1 MGFGFS
7 DRFIVHLATVKITTM
22 GKIVDE
28 LNDIESLADSF
39 KLSSRAYYRLLAK
52 TLSNLGLFGIT
63 YNSLLS
69 TIKDVKHTDENG
81 ESVIS
86 NNATSNP
93 GKTKHNKPKVER
105 GSYDPANGILV
116 IAGEQVDIIKQQ
128 NKKGP
133 QHESKEA
140 RLMRLLFSDVN
151 SNFGTTA
158 MRRVVSVR
166 DYDFK
171 PRHRKLVESYK
182 TEINRKVYRETGIK
196 DFLLS
201 NQLAVMINKL
211 YL

>member
-1 MGFGFS
+1 M
-7 DRFIVHLATVKITTM
+7 R
-22 GKIVDE
+22 KIVDE
-28 LNDIESLADSF
+28 LNDTESLADSF

-52 TLSNLGLFGIT
+52 TLSNFGLFGIT
-63 YNSLLS
+63 YNNLLS
-69 TIKDVKHTDENG
+69 TIKDVKHTDKNR
-81 ESVIS
+81 ESASS
-86 NNATSNP
+86 NNAASNL
-93 GKTKHNKPKVER
+93 GKTKPVKAKVER

-116 IAGEQVDIIKQQ
+116 IAGERVEIIRQK

-140 RLMRLLFSDVN
+140 QLMRLLFSDVN

-171 PRHRKLVESYK
+171 PRHRKLVKGYVS
-182 TEINRKVYRETGIK
+182 EINDKIYQKVGIN

-201 NQLAVMINKL
+201 NQHVVMINEL